1 MPPRPRLVSSTPLFV
16 VSDLARSLEFYG
28 RLGFHAQRTWGE
40 PPCFA
45 MPRRDG
51 LELMLSLAEKPELVR
66 PNGPQGV
73 WDVYLRTPDL
83 AAEKAALVQ
92 AGVAIARQPEATVYD
107 MLEMEVLDPDGYRIC
122 YGQESRTS
130 SGPLRGPTEM
140 RGEVAPTPSPD
151 K

>member
-1 MPPRPRLVSSTPLFV
+1 MSPRPRLVTSTPLFV

-28 RLGFHAQRTWGE
+28 RLGFHAERTWGE

-51 LELMLSLAEKPELVR
+51 LELMLSLAEKPEHVR
-66 PNGPQGV
+66 PNGPHGV

-83 AAEKAALVQ
+83 AAEKTALER
-92 AGVAIARQPEATVYD
+92 AGVAIARQPERTVYD

-122 YGQESRTS
+122 YGQDT
-130 SGPLRGPTEM
+130 
-140 RGEVAPTPSPD
+140 GE
-151 K
+151 